1 MTLLHY
7 FFDLPSFYRL
17 GQKFLQKFRWFLVNL
32 RTPKNIS
39 KLTDLY
45 YYHSAF
51 NILSKFHQKVFS
63 IHCVFFHFGKQLL
76 LLKKKFLRKKIILN
90 FYFHFP
96 SKIERWNF
104 YLEIIGV
111 KQYSNTYYYYN
122 NFKNAFMDALQSCLA
137 SIILSNRLS
146 SVFRRIYMFK
156 ACKSKFFRCTIIACI
171 SSV

>member
-1 MTLLHY
+1 MKQECFIRKFFQSTVVSLVLRLLHFFFTLASNCY
-7 FFDLPSFYRL
+7 FW
-17 GQKFLQKFRWFLVNL
+17 KK
-32 RTPKNIS
+32 
-39 KLTDLY
+39 
-45 YYHSAF
+45 
-51 NILSKFHQKVFS
+51 KVF
-63 IHCVFFHFGKQLL
+63 
-76 LLKKKFLRKKIILN
+76 KKKKITLN

-111 KQYSNTYYYYN
+111 KQYSDTYYN

>member
-1 MTLLHY
+1 MHLIFCQNFMKQECFIRK
-7 FFDLPSFYRL
+7 FFQSTV
-17 GQKFLQKFRWFLVNL
+17 G
-32 RTPKNIS
+32 
-39 KLTDLY
+39 
-45 YYHSAF
+45 
-51 NILSKFHQKVFS
+51 
-63 IHCVFFHFGKQLL
+63 FFHFGKQLL
-76 LLKKKFLRKKIILN
+76 LLKKKVLKKKKITLN

-111 KQYSNTYYYYN
+111 KQYSNTYYYN